1 MKRKEKKKEKK
12 EHSNPLN
19 FSATLPFVAG
29 EDGFIFL
36 WGLIISVWIVN
47 YCKICLLRLS
57 QILFKPSEHQLYR
70 IHNLSSVFLLE
81 NVNQGS

>member
-1 MKRKEKKKEKK
+1 MHIAKQIHSQCKTKKNTQVHAIRSLTKAKQNKKMKRKEKKKEKK

-36 WGLIISVWIVN
+36 WGLIISV
-47 YCKICLLRLS
+47 
-57 QILFKPSEHQLYR
+57 
-70 IHNLSSVFLLE
+70 
-81 NVNQGS
+81 